1 METVPG
7 WLDFAKIRYG
17 GSHSDEAVDEA
28 KKMGPVFLLL
38 VLMVPFWLIFLQS
51 NTGFQAQA
59 VHLKVDLGNFM
70 VLKSNN
76 FNATGIIKNQFFS
89 VPHCLVGCGR
99 SDFCFGPDPSRQ
111 WGFVSAA

>member
-1 METVPG
+1 VETVPG

-70 VLKSNN
+70 VSKRN
-76 FNATGIIKNQFFS
+76 FFCKRRNLIK
-89 VPHCLVGCGR
+89 LL
-99 SDFCFGPDPSRQ
+99 
-111 WGFVSAA
+111 

>member
-1 METVPG
+1 MTIDKQYHFCFRSPIITPADEGDYESLGSPISSVETVPG

-70 VLKSNN
+70 V
-76 FNATGIIKNQFFS
+76 
-89 VPHCLVGCGR
+89 H
-99 SDFCFGPDPSRQ
+99 
-111 WGFVSAA
+111 

>member
-70 VLKSNN
+70 VLKTTILV
-76 FNATGIIKNQFFS
+76 TGIFKINFFS
-89 VPHCLVGCGR
+89 FSHCLVGCG
-99 SDFCFGPDPSRQ
+99 
-111 WGFVSAA
+111 